1 MKTFNE
7 EITQRNLMVLWT
19 QGLGLEQGDHRAQR
33 IYNYKEAE
41 YGALRA
47 LGWSHVRSIE
57 ETLGLTPRHKGAPQ
71 DTIQGLRQPLP
82 NMDNQEGTPQ
92 TEPDKI

>member
-7 EITQRNLMVLWT
+7 EIQQRNLMALWT

-47 LGWSHVRSIE
+47 LGWHHVRAIE
-57 ETLGLTPRHKGAPQ
+57 ETLGITPRHRGKQPRA
-71 DTIQGLRQPLP
+71 IEGLAHPLDG
-82 NMDNQEGTPQ
+82 MDGQEGRP
-92 TEPDKI
+92 EE